1 MLKSEGMEMS
11 AGVGYTIY
19 PHQENKFI
27 NIHRIPYDFIRSTNM
42 FSILIANNFSMN
54 GRKGGRKNVYMHL

>member
-1 MLKSEGMEMS
+1 MS
-11 AGVGYTIY
+11 VGVSLTIY
-19 PHQENKFI
+19 PHQENISI
-27 NIHRIPYDFIRSTNM
+27 NIHEIWYEIIRSTNM